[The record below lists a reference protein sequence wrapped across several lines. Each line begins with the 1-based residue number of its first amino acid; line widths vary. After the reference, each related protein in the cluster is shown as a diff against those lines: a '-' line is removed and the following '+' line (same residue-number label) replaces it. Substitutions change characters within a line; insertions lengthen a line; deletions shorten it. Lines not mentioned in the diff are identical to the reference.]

1 MKKFFKV
8 MFLVISALIICS
20 FNTSHDETIKKLI
33 NEVFELNRLSNLGN
47 DVTSADYLSSS
58 IKLTNSLNF
67 KHKFYK
73 LWNEKLNNKITLY
86 NQKLIFDRIEKTDDF
101 YKVFFRRNLELQSSN
116 FSSVIQKSYDEKYIA
131 LLTLKN
137 NHPLIECIVFQ
148 EETPEGYKDLANVTG
163 NYRNL
168 DTSDYITDWKDKFEH
183 IDILLENFKST
194 FDQNNNNITNDH
206 DSRFYNRYFSNTAAV
221 AYAQKYALN
230 YNPEYRDFTDQ
241 GGDCTNFVS
250 QCLHAGGLNL
260 SSAWKPYTNAW
271 YSVHPLRN
279 YLINNN
285 LAEEYDKVSPNPAGS
300 VIQFFSPQ
308 KNWWTHSGVIT
319 YKGQNDCLYCCHTY
333 NKLNYPLSGVYP
345 TIYHKIR
352 SLEIK

>member
-1 MKKFFKV
+1 MKNFFKV
-8 MFLVISALIICS
+8 IFLFISILIICS
-20 FNTSHDETIKKLI
+20 FNTPSEKEIKKVI
-33 NEVFELNRLSNLGN
+33 NDVFELERLSKLGN
-47 DVTSADYLSSS
+47 DVESVESISNN
-58 IKLTNSLNF
+58 IKLTDSLNF

-86 NQKLIFDRIEKTDDF
+86 NQKLIFDKTEKNDGF

-116 FSSVIQKSYDEKYIA
+116 FPSVIQKSYDEKYIA

-137 NHPLIECIVFQ
+137 NYLLIECIIFQ
-148 EETPEGYKDLANVTG
+148 EENPEGYEALVHITG

-168 DTSDYITDWKDKFEH
+168 DISNYITDWKDNYEH
-183 IDILLENFKST
+183 IDILLQNFKST
-194 FDQNNNNITNDH
+194 FDENDSDINNGYDT
-206 DSRFYNRYFSNTAAV
+206 RFNTRYFNNTATV
-221 AYAQKYALN
+221 IYAQKYALN
-230 YNPEYRDFTDQ
+230 YNPEYRDFTGQ

-250 QCLHAGGLNL
+250 QCLYAGGLNL

-285 LAEEYDKVSPNPAGS
+285 LAEEHQKISPNLTGS

-308 KNWWTHSGVIT
+308 KNWWTHSGIIT
-319 YKGQNDCLYCCHTY
+319 YQRNNDCLYCCHTY

-345 TIYHKIR
+345 VMYHKIR
-352 SLEIK
+352 VLKIK